1 MLMLRYGNNTKPCP
15 GVHQSDLST
24 KKIHARGEKMW
35 RSRNDYI
42 ERLEESYNDYDYLLN
57 CAMNIFG
64 HIKRSLLRNSNSN
77 FFLRVLTAAEKE
89 EVQLKSHV
97 SACKDNI
104 STCQRHAKERKME
117 RTCRVR
123 RVAASR

>member
-1 MLMLRYGNNTKPCP
+1 MALFVREM
-15 GVHQSDLST
+15 
-24 KKIHARGEKMW
+24 I
-35 RSRNDYI
+35 YI
-42 ERLEESYNDYDYLLN
+42 ERLEESYNDYDYSLN

-64 HIKRSLLRNSNSN
+64 HFKRSLLRNWNSN
-77 FFLRVLTAAEKE
+77 FFLRVLTAAKKE